1 MCVSVCALSTTQK
14 AKWEKANRDPKK
26 IEIIEGEIGKDG
38 IGKSRCGKRRIMM
51 SALKFINEAN
61 LQVLLLPNVY

>member
-14 AKWEKANRDPKK
+14 AKCEKANRDPKK
-26 IEIIEGEIGKDG
+26 FEIIEGEIGKDS
-38 IGKSRCGKRRIMM
+38 IGKSRCGKRRIRM